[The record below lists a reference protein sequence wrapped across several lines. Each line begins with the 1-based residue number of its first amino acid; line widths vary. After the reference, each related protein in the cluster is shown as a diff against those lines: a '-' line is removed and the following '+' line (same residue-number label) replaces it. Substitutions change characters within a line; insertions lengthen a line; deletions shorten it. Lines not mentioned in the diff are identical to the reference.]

1 MINLFKIFDSKD
13 KKTSREIFTDI
24 IYKIFKVQEFFTFI
38 ENVNYPELDGPCI
51 FAMWHAHQCC
61 VHGFLNKGNCNILI
75 SRSRDGQIIAGV
87 AQNWGFKVIHGS
99 KGKKGSVEASLQMIN
114 ALKSGECCAIMVDGP
129 KGPAKVVKD
138 GAIRIAKKAGV
149 PIVPVYWYS
158 PYPTFLKFPS
168 WDEFRLPFFFTKMI
182 NIYGDPIYVSPEE
195 NAEQDE
201 QVRLQVQH
209 SLEDLEKRA
218 PEEFKKTYRFG
229 LWKRKR

>member
-1 MINLFKIFDSKD
+1 MIN
-13 KKTSREIFTDI
+13 
-24 IYKIFKVQEFFTFI
+24 IFKVFDNKDKSNREKFTNLIYRIFKIQEFFTQI
-38 ENVNYPELDGPCI
+38 ENVNYPKIDGPCL
-51 FAMWHAHQCC
+51 FVMWHAHQLS
-61 VHGFLNKGNCNILI
+61 VHGLNDRGNCNILV

-87 AQNWGFKVIHGS
+87 VEKWGFKVIHGS

-114 ALKSGECCAIMVDGP
+114 ALKSGECCAMMVDGP

-158 PYPTFLKFPS
+158 PNPTLLKFPS
-168 WDEFRLPFFFTKMI
+168 WDEFRMPFFVTKLI
-182 NIYGDPIYVSPEE
+182 NLYGDPIYVNPEE
-195 NAEQDE
+195 DKEHDE

-218 PEEFKKTYRFG
+218 PEEFKKVYRFG
-229 LWKRKR
+229 IWKK